1 MRKQAIWNAV
11 HEVGIHTRAV
21 EELIESALVEL
32 SELQSK
38 LVQVS
43 NVAGVPYATLQESF
57 EGVST
62 TINDLVKVRGTMAQ
76 CHEVFVE
83 TKEKIPGVRTIPGT
97 RTTSWGD
104 PDPCCGKVAQTDL
117 RVVA

>member
-21 EELIESALVEL
+21 EDLIESALVEL

>member
-21 EELIESALVEL
+21 EDLIESALVEL
-32 SELQSK
+32 SQLQAK

-43 NVAGVPYATLQESF
+43 NVAGVSYSTLQKSF

-76 CHEVFVE
+76 CHNVFVE
-83 TKEKIPGVRTIPGT
+83 TKEKIPGVRT
-97 RTTSWGD
+97 TSWGNGD
-104 PDPCCGKVAQTDL
+104 NVCCPASANTDL
-117 RVVA
+117 RIVA

>member
-1 MRKQAIWNAV
+1 MRKEAIWNAV

-21 EELIESALVEL
+21 EDLIESALVEL

-43 NVAGVPYATLQESF
+43 NVAGVTYATLQESF
-57 EGVST
+57 EGVSA
-62 TINDLVKVRGTMAQ
+62 TINDLVKVRGTMAH

-83 TKEKIPGVRTIPGT
+83 TKEKIPGVRPAK
-97 RTTSWGD
+97 WGD
-104 PDPCCGKVAQTDL
+104 PNPCCSGVAEPEL

>member
-21 EELIESALVEL
+21 EGLIESALVEL
-32 SELQSK
+32 AQLQSK
-38 LVQVS
+38 LVEVS
-43 NVAGVPYATLQESF
+43 NVAGVSYSTLQESF
-57 EGVST
+57 EGVSE
-62 TINDLVKVRGTMAQ
+62 TIGDLVKARSTMAH

-83 TKEKIPGVRTIPGT
+83 TKEKIPGVRT
-97 RTTSWGD
+97 TSWGD
-104 PDPCCGKVAQTDL
+104 GDPCCPKIAHTDL

>member
-21 EELIESALVEL
+21 EDLIESTLVEL
-32 SELQSK
+32 AELQSK
-38 LVQVS
+38 VVQVS
-43 NVAGVPYATLQESF
+43 NVAGVSYATLQDSF
-57 EGVST
+57 EGVSA
-62 TINDLVKVRGTMAQ
+62 TINDLVKARGTMAH
-76 CHEVFVE
+76 CHGVFLDA
-83 TKEKIPGVRTIPGT
+83 KENIPGV

-104 PDPCCGKVAQTDL
+104 GDPCCGKVAHTDL

>member
-21 EELIESALVEL
+21 ESLIESTLVEL

-38 LVQVS
+38 LIQVN
-43 NVAGVPYATLQESF
+43 NVAGVSYSTLQESF
-57 EGVST
+57 EGVSA
-62 TINDLVKVRGTMAQ
+62 TISELVKVRGTMAR
-76 CHEVFVE
+76 CHETFVD
-83 TKEKIPGVRTIPGT
+83 TKEKIPGVRPAK
-97 RTTSWGD
+97 WGD
-104 PDPCCGKVAQTDL
+104 PDPCCPKIAETDL